1 MNKSNKLKSV
11 LKWIKSYFSIQKSK
25 EAYCTRHG
33 HAWINNFD
41 PENVDGKKLKQ
52 RIYCTRCHQKYHEH
66 EYCVHQIGKNIS
78 K

>member
-1 MNKSNKLKSV
+1 MDKPNKLKSV

-25 EAYCTRHG
+25 EAYCARHG
-33 HAWINNFD
+33 HAWINDF
-41 PENVDGKKLKQ
+41 DGKKLKQ

-66 EYCVHQIGKNIS
+66 EYHVYQIGKNIS